1 MKNLPLSTHHHIAPD
16 YFTPEKRYFVSTQTW
31 SEFNGASAGTETTSR
46 SEMNLKNIDDSTTA
60 YSAAGGLITAGNNS
74 FGKYQALKFAGTWNS
89 LSALT
94 YKINSNAPATGLSIV
109 GSVVT
114 AGATPSTS
122 ATGDSAMSTSGLA
135 ANFNSSSTP
144 YGAGT
149 SSTTA
154 GGTMYANALRLQLQT
169 TSSAAPGDTPTS
181 TITATWTE
189 S

>member
-1 MKNLPLSTHHHIAPD
+1 MA
-16 YFTPEKRYFVSTQTW
+16 STQTW
-31 SEFNGASAGTETTSR
+31 SEFNGTNAATETANR
-46 SEMNLKNIDDSTTA
+46 AEANWKRVDDSTTA
-60 YSAAGGLITAGNNS
+60 YTSSPINSTNNENS
-74 FGKYQALKFAGTWNS
+74 MTKYQALKFTGTWNS

-94 YKINSNAPATGLSIV
+94 YKIDNNAPATGLSIV

-114 AGATPSTS
+114 SGTTPSTTAS
-122 ATGDSAMSTSGLA
+122 GDSAMSTTGLS
-135 ANFNSSSTP
+135 ANFNNSTTP

-154 GGTMYANALRLQLQT
+154 GGTMYANALRTQLQT
-169 TSSAAPGDTPTS
+169 TSSYAGGPGDITTR